1 MKKYLIVRSV
11 FNPKQTNK
19 TIFNINFKNILNLIN
34 FIKFQN
40 LINKPDLLLIGY
52 SHDKEQTTLLTR
64 IIQDK
69 SYNNYFDKITVDF
82 FNINKGKYVIMNK
95 IHNYLQTNIYSGL
108 LYSDHDIIFDHFIP
122 DTSMLDNE
130 LLNKLDLT
138 ANSIINDK
146 QIGYVA
152 LNHIGDIRHQP
163 DIHTNN
169 IILDEISN
177 IKITYPDNNTFGSIA
192 SGCFYCLYDSFM
204 KITPLT
210 VISIYGLDDYNIIK
224 KLVEYN
230 YHPVVYLNY
239 SVLHPKILDNN
250 NYQEWKQKTVLKLLN
265 DPDYNYNTSLI
276 DSINFWSYDNN

>member
-95 IHNYLQTNIYSGL
+95 IHNYLQTNG
-108 LYSDHDIIFDHFIP
+108 F
-122 DTSMLDNE
+122 
-130 LLNKLDLT
+130 
-138 ANSIINDK
+138 
-146 QIGYVA
+146 
-152 LNHIGDIRHQP
+152 
-163 DIHTNN
+163 
-169 IILDEISN
+169 
-177 IKITYPDNNTFGSIA
+177 
-192 SGCFYCLYDSFM
+192 FYR
-204 KITPLT
+204 K
-210 VISIYGLDDYNIIK
+210 
-224 KLVEYN
+224 
-230 YHPVVYLNY
+230 NY
-239 SVLHPKILDNN
+239 S
-250 NYQEWKQKTVLKLLN
+250 
-265 DPDYNYNTSLI
+265 
-276 DSINFWSYDNN
+276 